1 MKTIQ
6 SKLKALALIL
16 TIGLVSMGCSKDDD
30 GGSASNANILI
41 VYLKAT
47 TSSGIDIQYNDETFC
62 YDDGECSTSSGST
75 FITAFGN
82 SKIVMSSSISSKVAT
97 GVKISNI
104 EVNSGTG
111 VIEVVRGRAID
122 GEWDE
127 FEEVETVYT
136 SEVLS
141 TGDVFNLEYGTTE

>member
-1 MKTIQ
+1 
-6 SKLKALALIL
+6 
-16 TIGLVSMGCSKDDD
+16 
-30 GGSASNANILI
+30 
-41 VYLKAT
+41 
-47 TSSGIDIQYNDETFC
+47 
-62 YDDGECSTSSGST
+62 
-75 FITAFGN
+75 
-82 SKIVMSSSISSKVAT
+82 MSSSISSKVAT

-122 GEWDE
+122 DEWDE

-141 TGDVFNLEYGTTE
+141 SGDIFNLEYGTTE